1 MLFFNISAVLKKIT
15 AAILIVFLITLPAA
29 QARAVDFDA
38 GPLLEQTRLFLDQGQ
53 FLECIDA
60 YYQVYQYSR
69 KPKERALGLVRIAD
83 IQALFLDHKEEAL
96 DLYLKARKEFSS
108 KDIPENAFL
117 NAGMIE
123 YETGRLGRARE
134 SLGSFIKVFPQS
146 FRVSTAQ
153 YLLQRIEADLAGLT
167 PFPKKETTPSE
178 EKPLEAETPLVRV
191 ALNQSEQITLRF
203 PSEVEVRTAR
213 GDQKLPAGE
222 YCFANLNQKLQLD
235 DQVLGNQLTLIPVNG
250 SFSWQGRSYKG
261 NAVLKI
267 IKNQILL
274 INQLSL
280 EIYLE
285 GVVPKEMLP
294 SWKLEALKA
303 QAVCARSY
311 AYYLLR
317 KSEDKDYDV
326 AATTASQVY
335 GGANVGNENT
345 GRAVS
350 ATRGTILAYN
360 GQPVLT
366 YFHSHS
372 GGILEDASQVW
383 SGSSL
388 FYYQVKNDDISEKIN
403 PLSWQYLVRNEELVK
418 MLQKNGFRVQQVTD
432 LTAGEVSSSG
442 RLATVEITTDSGP
455 LKIRANSLRT
465 WLGATNMKSVL
476 ATILRQED
484 GYLFEGHGFGHG
496 VGMSQWGAQG
506 MAQGGAS
513 YEEILRHYYPG
524 TELKTIYR

>member
-1 MLFFNISAVLKKIT
+1 MFSCNISAGAQKFT
-15 AAILIVFLITLPAA
+15 AAILIALLISVPAA
-29 QARAVDFDA
+29 SAGAVEFDA
-38 GPLLEQTRLFLDQGQ
+38 GPLLEQTRLYLDEGQ

-60 YYQVYQYSR
+60 YYQVYQFSR

-96 DLYLKARKEFSS
+96 SLYLKARKEFTS
-108 KDIPENAFL
+108 KDIPENAFF

-123 YETGRLGRARE
+123 YESGRLEQARK
-134 SLGSFIKVFPQS
+134 SLGSFIKLYPQS
-146 FRVSTAQ
+146 FRASTAE
-153 YLLQRIEADLAGLT
+153 YLLQRIEADLADST
-167 PFPKKETTPSE
+167 HRAEKETTPSE
-178 EKPLEAETPLVRV
+178 DNLVPGEAPLVRV
-191 ALNQSEQITLRF
+191 ALNQSERVSLRF
-203 PSEVEVRTAR
+203 PSELEVRTAE
-213 GDQKLPAGE
+213 GIQKWPAGE
-222 YCFANLNQKLQLD
+222 YGFANVNQKLQVE
-235 DQVLGNQLTLIPVNG
+235 DQVLGNQLTLIPVKG
-250 SFSWQGRSYKG
+250 SFIWQGRPYKG
-261 NAVLKI
+261 NAVVKI
-267 IKNQILL
+267 VKNQVLL

-280 EIYLE
+280 ETYLE

-335 GGANVGNENT
+335 GGANVGNDTTN
-345 GRAVS
+345 RAVS

-360 GQPVLT
+360 GTPVLT

-372 GGILEDASQVW
+372 GGVLEDASQVW

-388 FYYQVKNDDISEKIN
+388 LYYQVKNDDISEKYS
-403 PLSWQYLVRNEELVK
+403 PLSWQYVVKNEDLVRT
-418 MLQKNGFRVQQVTD
+418 LQKNGFRVQQVTD
-432 LTAGEVSSSG
+432 LTAGEVSPSG
-442 RLATVEITTDSGP
+442 RLATVAITTDSGP
-455 LKIRANSLRT
+455 LTIRANSLRM

-476 ATILRQED
+476 VTITKQEE

-513 YEEILRHYYPG
+513 YEQILRHYYPG
-524 TELKTIYR
+524 TELKMIYR